1 MPYARSYQSKK
12 LHDGIAQL
20 VEILEYSKISTI
32 YEFDSLESFF
42 FPPKKKKSSF
52 RVIC

>member
-20 VEILEYSKISTI
+20 VEILEYSKTSTI
-32 YEFDSLESFF
+32 YEFDSLESVF
-42 FPPKKKKSSF
+42 FPPLKKK
-52 RVIC
+52 I